1 LETSTAGYEQY
12 IPEHFKREFAPVAA
26 EDAVVTVPHARFS
39 VLTSRLIRMEYS
51 PSDQFEDHASQAF
64 WYRHQS
70 VPDFE
75 VERSAEQIEI
85 ITQHLHLRYAIQERG
100 FTPEALQVTLRDAE
114 ETWRYGDPD
123 VANLGGTRRT
133 LDGAD
138 GAIPLEPGLMSR
150 AGWVV
155 VDDSQTLVFN
165 DASWLEPRQHPDN
178 LDLYFFGYGHDYQGA
193 LEEYSAVT
201 GPVPLIPR
209 WVLGNWWSRY
219 WAYTQDELKA
229 LMTDF
234 REHNV
239 PLSVCIV
246 DMDWHLTET
255 GNASSG
261 WTGYTWNRALF
272 PDPEGF
278 IDWLHGQG
286 LKTALNLHPAA
297 GVYPHEEV
305 YPVIAEALDVDPE
318 TEAPVPFAIADPKF
332 ARAYFELLHHPME
345 AQGID
350 FWWVDWQQGS
360 RSDLKGLDPL
370 WWLNHLHFYDL
381 GRDGIKRPFIFSRWG
396 GLGNHRYPIGFSGD
410 SVVSWDSLAFQ
421 PYFTSTAANVGYGWW
436 SHDIGGHM
444 GGVEDP
450 ELYTR
455 WVQFGVFSPIMR
467 LHSTQNP
474 YHERR
479 PWGYNAEVLH
489 ITRDMLQLRHAL
501 IPYIYTMAWRNAQE
515 HRPLVQPMYHV
526 HPEEESAYYCPQQ
539 YHFGSELIVAPFTTP
554 RDPDTRLSRQVVWLP
569 EGDWFLGMGPPFS
582 DPGTTS
588 DATDA
593 ANKRWAHYDGGRW
606 YTLYGAL
613 DEIPVFAKAGA
624 IVPLGPKVGWAGI
637 ANPDHLTVHIFPGAD
652 NAFTLYEDD
661 GETTAYQEGHYA
673 LTKFTQAWNMERL
686 EFHIAPVEGDLQVV
700 PLARTYTLVFHN
712 INQPDQV
719 QVHVGGELVTPDL
732 RYSGEAETLVIPDVK
747 LSTDTALQVVVTT
760 PGVPLI
766 SQHDATLE
774 TCHKLLRAFKLN
786 THVKRMIHV
795 QLPHLAEDI
804 TQLAAAG
811 DALQPA
817 QMQALIETLMGVG
830 VAHFDYTGA
839 QDSLVTRLKSHI
851 EEAMRARLSA
861 IAEDA
866 ARFGVQVP
874 PEQLEGLVEV
884 VAQDGTRRLGQEG
897 GRDIIVMWN
906 NRAQE
911 HVPSTEDGSST
922 GDMRYTLGG
931 YNFRPRTVIAESE
944 PVPTF
949 KAIAAG
955 ELFGPGPWHL
965 RVNYFDLLSLDFSSE
980 A

>member
-1 LETSTAGYEQY
+1 METSSHKQY
-12 IPEHFKREFAPVAA
+12 IPEHFKLEFAPVAA
-26 EDAVVTVPHARFS
+26 EDAVVTVCHARFT

-51 PSDQFEDHASQAF
+51 PTDQFEDHASQAF
-64 WYRHQS
+64 WYRQQP

-75 VERSAEQIEI
+75 IKHAEEVVEI
-85 ITQHLHLRYAIQERG
+85 ITRHLHLRYVIQEQG
-100 FTPEALQVTLRDAE
+100 FTPETLQVTLQELD

-138 GAIPLEPGLMSR
+138 GAIPLEPGLISR

-165 DASWLEPRQHPDN
+165 DASWLEQRQHPDN
-178 LDLYFFGYGHDYQGA
+178 LDLYFFGYGDDYQGE
-193 LEEYSAVT
+193 LEDYSTVT
-201 GPVPLIPR
+201 GAVPLIPR

-229 LMTDF
+229 LMTEF
-234 REHNV
+234 REHEV

-261 WTGYTWNRALF
+261 WTGYTWNRELF

-278 IDWLHGQG
+278 INWLHAQG
-286 LKTALNLHPAA
+286 LKTALNLHPAS

-305 YPVIAEALDVDPE
+305 YPIIAEALEVDPDS
-318 TEAPVPFAIADPKF
+318 EAPVPFAIADPKF
-332 ARAYFELLHHPME
+332 ARAYFELLHHPLE

-370 WWLNHLHFYDL
+370 WWLNHLHFHDL
-381 GRDGIKRPFIFSRWG
+381 GRDGVTRPFIFSRWG

-467 LHSTQNP
+467 LHSTKNP

-479 PWGYNAEVLH
+479 PWGYNTEVLQ

-501 IPYIYTMAWRNAQE
+501 IPYIYTMAWRNTQE
-515 HRPLVQPMYHV
+515 HRPLVQPMYHE
-526 HPEEESAYYCPQQ
+526 HPEEDAAYYCPQQ
-539 YHFGSELIVAPFTTP
+539 YYFGSELIVAPFTAP
-554 RDPDTRLSRQVVWLP
+554 RDSDTRLSRQVVWLP
-569 EGDWFLGMGPPFS
+569 EGDWFLGNGFA
-582 DPGTTS
+582 TS
-588 DATDA
+588 LPSGETEKG
-593 ANKRWAHYDGGRW
+593 NSKNVTGRWSHYTGGRW
-606 YTLYGAL
+606 HTLYGTL

-624 IVPLGPKVGWAGI
+624 IVPLGPKVAWGGI
-637 ANPDHLTVHIFPGAD
+637 ENPDHLTVHIFPGAD
-652 NAFTLYEDD
+652 NTFKLYEDD

-673 LTKFTQAWNMERL
+673 LTTFSQAWAADRL
-686 EFHIAPVEGDLQVV
+686 EFGIAPVEGDPQVV
-700 PLARTYTLVFHN
+700 AQVRTYTLVFHS
-712 INQPDQV
+712 ITQPDQV
-719 QVHVGGELVTPDL
+719 QVQIGNTSITPTL
-732 RYSGEAETLVIPDVK
+732 RYDGEVETLVVRDIE
-747 LSTDTALQVVVTT
+747 LSAGAALQVVLTT
-760 PGVPLI
+760 PETPLL
-766 SQHDATLE
+766 SRHTPVLE

-786 THVKRMIHV
+786 THVKRMIHA

-804 TQLAAAG
+804 TQLAAVR
-811 DALQPA
+811 DALRPT

-830 VAHFDYTGA
+830 VAHFDYMGA
-839 QDSLVTRLKSHI
+839 QDSLIARLKTHI
-851 EEAMRARLSA
+851 ETAMHARLPA

-874 PEQLEGLVEV
+874 PEQLEGLVEII
-884 VAQDGTRRLGQEG
+884 AEDGTRRLGQDSG
-897 GRDIIVMWN
+897 KDIIVMWN
-906 NRAQE
+906 NQAKE
-911 HVPSTEDGSST
+911 SAASTEDRPSPG
-922 GDMRYTLGG
+922 GMRYTLGG

-949 KAIAAG
+949 KAIVTG
-955 ELFGPGPWHL
+955 KLFSAGPWTL

-980 A
+980 T

>member
-1 LETSTAGYEQY
+1 LETSSHKQY
-12 IPEHFKREFAPVAA
+12 IPEHFKLEFAPVAA
-26 EDAVVTVPHARFS
+26 EDAVVIVGHARFT

-51 PSDQFEDHASQAF
+51 PTDQFEDHASQAF
-64 WYRHQS
+64 WYRQQP

-75 VERSAEQIEI
+75 VKHSEEEVEI
-85 ITQHLHLRYAIQERG
+85 ITRHLHLRYAIQEQG
-100 FTPEALQVTLRDAE
+100 FTPETLQVTLQELD

-138 GAIPLEPGLMSR
+138 GAIPLEPGLMSQ

-155 VDDSQTLVFN
+155 VDDSQTLIFN
-165 DASWLEPRQHPDN
+165 DASWLEQRQHPDN
-178 LDLYFFGYGHDYQGA
+178 LDLYFFGYGHDYRSE
-193 LEEYSAVT
+193 LEDYSTVT
-201 GPVPLIPR
+201 GAAPLIPR

-219 WAYTQDELKA
+219 WAYTQEELKA
-229 LMTDF
+229 LMTEF
-234 REHNV
+234 REHEV

-246 DMDWHLTET
+246 DMDWHLTKT

-261 WTGYTWNRALF
+261 WTGYTWNRELF

-286 LKTALNLHPAA
+286 LKTALNLHPAS

-305 YPVIAEALDVDPE
+305 YPVIAEALGVDPDS
-318 TEAPVPFAIADPKF
+318 EAPVPFAIADPKF
-332 ARAYFELLHHPME
+332 AQAYFELLHHPLE

-360 RSDLKGLDPL
+360 RSGLEGLDPL

-381 GRDGIKRPFIFSRWG
+381 GRDGTTRPFIFSRWG

-455 WVQFGVFSPIMR
+455 WIQFGVFSPIMR
-467 LHSTQNP
+467 LHSTKNP

-479 PWGYNAEVLH
+479 PWGYNTEVLQ

-501 IPYIYTMAWRNAQE
+501 IPYIYTMAWRNTQE
-515 HRPLVQPMYHV
+515 HRPLVQPMYHE
-526 HPEEESAYYCPQQ
+526 HPEEEAAYYCPQQ
-539 YHFGSELIVAPFTTP
+539 YYFGSELIVAPFTAP
-554 RDPDTRLSRQVVWLP
+554 RDPDTGLSRQVVWLP
-569 EGDWFLGMGPPFS
+569 EGDWFLGNGFL
-582 DPGTTS
+582 TS
-588 DATDA
+588 LPSGETEGE
-593 ANKRWAHYDGGRW
+593 NSKNVTGRWSHYTGGRW
-606 YTLYGAL
+606 HTLYGAL
-613 DEIPVFAKAGA
+613 DEIPVLAKAGA
-624 IVPLGPKVGWAGI
+624 IVPLGPKAAWGGI
-637 ANPDHLTVHIFPGAD
+637 ENPDHLTVHIFPGAD
-652 NAFTLYEDD
+652 NTFKLYEDD

-673 LTKFTQAWNMERL
+673 LTTFSQAWAVDRL
-686 EFHIAPVEGDLQVV
+686 EFDITSVEGNPQVT
-700 PLARTYTLVFHN
+700 PQARTYTLVFHS
-712 INQPDQV
+712 ITQPDQV
-719 QVHVGGELVTPDL
+719 QIHRNDSPITPGL
-732 RYSGEAETLVIPDVK
+732 RYDGDAETLIVRDIELPA
-747 LSTDTALQVVVTT
+747 DTALHIVLTT
-760 PGVPLI
+760 PGIPLI
-766 SQHDATLE
+766 SRHDATLE

-786 THVKRMIHV
+786 THVKHMIHT

-804 TQLAAAG
+804 TQLAAVR
-811 DALQPA
+811 DALRPT
-817 QMQALIETLMGVG
+817 QMQALIETLRGVG
-830 VAHFDYTGA
+830 VARFDYMGA
-839 QDSLVTRLKSHI
+839 QDSLIARLKTHI
-851 EEAMRARLSA
+851 EAAMHDRLPA

-874 PEQLEGLVEV
+874 PEQLEGLVEII
-884 VAQDGTRRLGQEG
+884 AEDGTRRLGQDSG
-897 GRDIIVMWN
+897 KDIIVMWN
-906 NRAQE
+906 NQAKE
-911 HVPSTEDGSST
+911 GVSSTEAKPSPG
-922 GDMRYTLGG
+922 GMCYTLGG

-944 PVPTF
+944 PVPAF
-949 KAIAAG
+949 KAIATG
-955 ELFGPGPWHL
+955 KLFSAGPWTL

-980 A
+980 T